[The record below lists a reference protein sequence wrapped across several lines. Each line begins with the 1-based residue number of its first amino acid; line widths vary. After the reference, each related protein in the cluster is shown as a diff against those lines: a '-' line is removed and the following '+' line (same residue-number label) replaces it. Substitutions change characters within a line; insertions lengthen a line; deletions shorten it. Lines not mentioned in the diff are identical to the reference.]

1 MEKNLKRKMFMGF
14 KGVMLPLPLMLSSQ
28 GMKRGVKSARANAAR
43 LSDEERRVHHFVV
56 VTMANAKKPIT
67 IELIAKELNMT
78 TDRVLE
84 IIDKLEALKTFLY
97 RSDGIGINWAYPI
110 SLENTG
116 SRITAS
122 TGEQFYAA

>member
-1 MEKNLKRKMFMGF
+1 MKNNLKRKMYMGF
-14 KGVMLPLPLMLSSQ
+14 KGFMLPLPLMLSSK
-28 GMKRGVKSARANAAR
+28 GTKRGVKGARAKAAR
-43 LSDEERRVHHFVV
+43 LSNEERRVHHFVV
-56 VTMANAKKPIT
+56 VTMADAKKPIT

-110 SLENTG
+110 SLENTDL
-116 SRITAS
+116 RITAS

>member
-1 MEKNLKRKMFMGF
+1 MKNNKKRKMYMGF
-14 KGVMLPLPLMLSSQ
+14 KGFMLPLPRLLSSK
-28 GMKRGVKSARANAAR
+28 GMKRGVTKARAKAAR

-56 VTMANAKKPIT
+56 ATMADAKKPIT
-67 IELIAKELNMT
+67 TELIAKQLNMT

-84 IIDKLEALKTFLY
+84 IIDKLEAMKTFLY

-116 SRITAS
+116 LRITAS